1 MLTRVTLA
9 AMAALLL
16 VGVGVGGTAMAQDPI
31 KARKD
36 GFEAN
41 KKAMAE
47 IKDLLGNDKVAQVGP
62 VAQRMSAFGAQ
73 IPTLFP
79 AGSDKGD
86 TKAKADIWANNAD
99 FAAKAQ
105 AFEAAAKGLEAAAA
119 SGDKAATAK
128 QFAAVGGTC
137 KACHENYRAD

>member
-9 AMAALLL
+9 ATAALLL
-16 VGVGVGGTAMAQDPI
+16 VGGTAMAQDSI

-36 GFEAN
+36 GFDSS

-47 IKDLLGNDKVAQVGP
+47 IKDLLGSDKVAQVGP
-62 VAQRMSAFGAQ
+62 VAQRMGAFAAQ

-86 TKAKADIWANNAD
+86 TKAKSDIWSNNAD
-99 FAAKAQ
+99 FTAKAQ
-105 AFEAAAKGLEAAAA
+105 AFQAAAKELETAAA

-128 QFAAVGGTC
+128 QFAAVGGAC
-137 KACHENYRAD
+137 KACHERYRAD

>member
-9 AMAALLL
+9 ATAALLL
-16 VGVGVGGTAMAQDPI
+16 VGGTAVAQDSI

-36 GFEAN
+36 GFQTSKN
-41 KKAMAE
+41 AMAE
-47 IKDLLGNDKVAQVGP
+47 IKDLLGSDKVAQVGP
-62 VAQRMSAFGAQ
+62 AAQRMSAFAAQ

-99 FAAKAQ
+99 FTAKAQ
-105 AFEAAAKGLEAAAA
+105 AYEAAAKGLEAAAA

-128 QFAAVGGTC
+128 QFAAVGGAC
-137 KACHENYRAD
+137 KACHERYRAD